1 MSAFAG
7 PQPVP
12 SGLVFAVDASSPK
25 SYSQNVIQNSTD
37 LYALFGSY
45 GVNTGSTIRDTSV
58 TDSPVGG
65 VPLKLT
71 STGTDAYIASYNSM
85 ASNLATAVTGQ
96 TWTVSFYAKAS
107 SATTSLCYLFGA
119 NSSGGYIELT
129 SASHSITTTW
139 QRFSFSLTMSNASTA
154 FVQFRFGCS
163 VNGGVIWFDGLQLE
177 RSSSV
182 SAFQSLPNANGTS
195 WYDLSS
201 GKRTLTSSGFP
212 VYNYGTNPD
221 ISFNGSSN
229 YFTYTPAA
237 AFDLYCLEFWMYN
250 NNVVNNT
257 DGAIGGPSSYQS
269 PINFNSVGTYG
280 INLGGWTGGAI
291 NEAFHIWSA
300 TAGGLMTY
308 NRVSA
313 AVGWHHVVFNW
324 NGTTYDI
331 WLDGV
336 KTTTYAHDS
345 GHAKLANITSLR
357 IGGDVSSGY
366 YFNGKLPIIRCYNTQ
381 ISDTQVLQNFN
392 ALRGRYGI

>member
-71 STGTDAYIASYNSM
+71 STGTDAYIASYSSM
-85 ASNLATAVTGQ
+85 ASNLAAAATGQ

-107 SATTSLCYLFGA
+107 AATTSLCYLFGA

-139 QRFSFSLTMSNASTA
+139 QRFSFSLTMSNALTA

-177 RSSSV
+177 RASSA
-182 SAFQSLPNANGTS
+182 SAFQSLPNVSGTSWNDISGRYSAATLSNFPTYLTANNGSILFNGTS
-195 WYDLSS
+195 HSASVAAGAGSMGTGNWTISCWWKSNGAQSNYVALISQGFTGSPSNGSWAFKVSHTSGDFNFTYCTPTISDNLSS
-201 GKRTLTSSGFP
+201 NNPNDDAWHHLVAIRNGTSL
-212 VYNYGTNPD
+212 
-221 ISFNGSSN
+221 I
-229 YFTYTPAA
+229 
-237 AFDLYCLEFWMYN
+237 LYK
-250 NNVVNNT
+250 
-257 DGAIGGPSSYQS
+257 DGA
-269 PINFNSVGTYG
+269 SVKSITLPAGQTFGT
-280 INLGGWTGGAI
+280 GA
-291 NEAFHIWSA
+291 
-300 TAGGLMTY
+300 
-308 NRVSA
+308 
-313 AVGWHHVVFNW
+313 
-324 NGTTYDI
+324 TTYIGYNPRDN
-331 WLDGV
+331 
-336 KTTTYAHDS
+336 TYLK
-345 GHAKLANITSLR
+345 GYLANLAI
-357 IGGDVSSGY
+357 
-366 YFNGKLPIIRCYNTQ
+366 YNVAWTADQ
-381 ISDTQVLQNFN
+381 LAASYN
-392 ALRGRYGI
+392 AQRGRVGV